1 MYSGFKEVTNNLKH
15 VIPSRID
22 SSSTYIFS
30 LLRDILS
37 SIKCLVREINY
48 GVRISEHKE
57 CVRKMVCPEMATEEG
72 KITNA
77 R

>member
-1 MYSGFKEVTNNLKH
+1 MYIV
-15 VIPSRID
+15 
-22 SSSTYIFS
+22 S

-37 SIKCLVREINY
+37 SIKCVVLDIND
-48 GVRISEHKE
+48 VMRISEHKE
-57 CVRKMVCPEMATEEG
+57 RVRQLACPEMATEEG